1 MMELSY
7 FDDEIENVRF
17 TKVDSAE
24 VAQRKIDRVPLN
36 TKIDKYKRVFKNI
49 TYAQSETMQVVR
61 NFSKYSRGSALCY
74 CRKL

>member
-1 MMELSY
+1 MELSY

-17 TKVDSAE
+17 TKLADYYYYC
-24 VAQRKIDRVPLN
+24 D